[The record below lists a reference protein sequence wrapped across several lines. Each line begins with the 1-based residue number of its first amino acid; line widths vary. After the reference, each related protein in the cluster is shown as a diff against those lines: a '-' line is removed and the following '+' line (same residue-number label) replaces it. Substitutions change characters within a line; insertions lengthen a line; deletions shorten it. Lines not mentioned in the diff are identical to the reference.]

1 MNSPSFA
8 TGFRASAL
16 AGAALLLLALGGCDD
31 GSDFDVSQQIGP
43 DPVLPEPAP
52 GLLPDLKVAEVV
64 GWQDGQTPT
73 VPEGLA
79 VTAYATDLAHPRTV
93 HTLPNG
99 DVLVVQ
105 SRAPGGKPVNRPK
118 DVSRGWHMSF
128 TQRRG
133 VGSEKPSNLIK
144 CGRASCR
151 ARGCKDRWMQ
161 WGDVRLKKKKY
172 Q

>member
-79 VTAYATDLAHPRTV
+79 VTAYA
-93 HTLPNG
+93 
-99 DVLVVQ
+99 
-105 SRAPGGKPVNRPK
+105 K
-118 DVSRGWHMSF
+118 D
-128 TQRRG
+128 Q
-133 VGSEKPSNLIK
+133 I
-144 CGRASCR
+144 GRASCR
-151 ARGCKDRWMQ
+151 ERVCQ
-161 WGDVRLKKKKY
+161 YV
-172 Q
+172 